1 MCRVSHV
8 FPLLAVAL
16 VVWLV
21 ALMTFGTGG
30 RALLSMVAALLVR
43 TRYPGLE
50 EKKTEKVS
58 LSSLQ
63 DFPQVFKATEYCGMA
78 IV

>member
-50 EKKTEKVS
+50 EKTEKVS

-63 DFPQVFKATEYCGMA
+63 DFPQVFKAIEYCGIA